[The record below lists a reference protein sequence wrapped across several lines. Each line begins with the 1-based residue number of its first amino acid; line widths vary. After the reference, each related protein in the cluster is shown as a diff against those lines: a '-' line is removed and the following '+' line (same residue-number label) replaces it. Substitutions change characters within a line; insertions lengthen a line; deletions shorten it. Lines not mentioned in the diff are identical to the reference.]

1 MDRLDEIIF
10 FGDLGGA
17 AWVALATFISLI
29 ILVTAAGL
37 IACLLAVRKG
47 EDVEWEFR
55 IRSLAIRWKIT
66 GNGGKRETG

>member
-1 MDRLDEIIF
+1 VDRLDEIIF

-17 AWVALATFISLI
+17 AWAAVAAFAGLI
-29 ILVTAAGL
+29 ILVTVAGL
-37 IACLLAVRKG
+37 VACLLAIRKG

-55 IRSLAIRWKIT
+55 LRSLAIRWKIT